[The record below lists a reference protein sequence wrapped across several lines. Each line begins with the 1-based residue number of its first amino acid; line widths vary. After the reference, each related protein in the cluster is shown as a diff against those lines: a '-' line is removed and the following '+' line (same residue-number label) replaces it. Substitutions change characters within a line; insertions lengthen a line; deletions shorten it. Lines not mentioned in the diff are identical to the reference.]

1 MSVRNIAHGLFAG
14 GALLLAAPLAAQ
26 DAADNNA
33 AANEGT
39 IVVTG
44 QNEAP
49 IDGGEVRSQARSI
62 TPRGSTIGQPLARFQ
77 QPICPGVWGLDAESA
92 QLIIDRIYYNA
103 EQIGLDLNE
112 EAGCTANVLA
122 VFVTDPH
129 EEFAGLRTDDHSLVS
144 GLSYW
149 EQKRVSETEGPV
161 LVWNAVS
168 TRTRDGQ
175 ARSGN
180 PPVFDSTSI
189 SRTNSGTRR
198 DLELSVV
205 MIDSDT
211 LGDMDGVAV
220 ADYVTMRTLARTNPP
235 RGDAAYGTILAL
247 FDNPDD
253 APDRMSDFDMAYLR
267 SLYAGRANMPA
278 NMALGGI
285 DRLMEGGA
293 SRD

>member
-1 MSVRNIAHGLFAG
+1 MMVRKIAKCLCARS
-14 GALLLAAPLAAQ
+14 LLAVALVAGAAPATAQ
-26 DAADNNA
+26 DAPDNQGN
-33 AANEGT
+33 

-44 QNEAP
+44 ETEQP
-49 IDGGEVRSQARSI
+49 VDGREVRSQARAI

-77 QPICPGVWGLDAESA
+77 QPICPGVWGMAPESA

-103 EQIGLDLNE
+103 EQIGLELNE
-112 EAGCTANVLA
+112 KAGCDANVIVA
-122 VFVTDPH
+122 FVADPH
-129 EEFAGLRTDDHSLVS
+129 EEFTGLRTDDHALVS

-198 DLELSVV
+198 DLELSMV
-205 MIDSDT
+205 MIASDAIAN
-211 LGDMDGVAV
+211 LDGVAV

-235 RGDAAYGTILAL
+235 RSDAAYGTILAL
-247 FDNPDD
+247 FDNPDG

-267 SLYAGRANMPA
+267 SLYAGRANVPA
-278 NMALGGI
+278 SMALGGI
-285 DRLMEGGA
+285 DRLMEEEA